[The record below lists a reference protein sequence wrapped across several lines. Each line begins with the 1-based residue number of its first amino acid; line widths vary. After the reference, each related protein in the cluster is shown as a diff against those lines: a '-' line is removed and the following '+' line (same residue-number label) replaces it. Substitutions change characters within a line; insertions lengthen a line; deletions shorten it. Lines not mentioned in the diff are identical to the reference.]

1 MHDLLRQHARA
12 LAAADDPADGQA
24 AAMRLLDYYL
34 HTAAAAGGHFATGLT
49 ADRPPTTD
57 PPAWVPPLATL
68 QQAAAWL
75 EIERPNLHAA
85 VDYAAARARF
95 LHATQ
100 IPAAMSDFLVVHG
113 HWDQCT
119 VLGQTTL
126 TAARQAGD
134 RLGQA
139 DALTRLGAVHWLTGD
154 YQAAAASLARGL
166 ALYIDLGGLRGQAYA
181 LHDLGV
187 VQQLTGDYPAAA
199 ASHQE
204 ALKICRAT
212 GYQIGEAEALN
223 NLGELLTRSSASKRA
238 REHHTRALAIARD
251 IRAPLEE
258 ARALEGIGRCH
269 LQDGNCGEGD
279 ACLRQALMIYQ
290 HLGAPGAQRIQEI
303 LHERGL

>member
-1 MHDLLRQHARA
+1 MTGPCREGLEQRGHLRTCSG
-12 LAAADDPADGQA
+12 PAQ
-24 AAMRLLDYYL
+24 
-34 HTAAAAGGHFATGLT
+34 
-49 ADRPPTTD
+49 
-57 PPAWVPPLATL
+57 
-68 QQAAAWL
+68 
-75 EIERPNLHAA
+75 
-85 VDYAAARARF
+85 
-95 LHATQ
+95 
-100 IPAAMSDFLVVHG
+100 
-113 HWDQCT
+113 
-119 VLGQTTL
+119 
-126 TAARQAGD
+126 
-134 RLGQA
+134 
-139 DALTRLGAVHWLTGD
+139 
-154 YQAAAASLARGL
+154 
-166 ALYIDLGGLRGQAYA
+166 DLGGLRGQAYA